1 MILATRRDCKRPKTV
16 RCGTL
21 GSITLASMF
30 TPVRTRRSFEE
41 ALDQIAELITAGD
54 LEVGDRLPP
63 EREMAAQLDI
73 SRPTLREALKVL
85 SQAGIIE
92 VRSRSGGTVVRSD
105 LIPREVISGRS
116 DVVVEAVGDVLEVRR
131 VIETSIARIASV
143 RASEQDFRAMRAT
156 IDLQRAASH
165 DDVAYHLQLDERF
178 HLLMA
183 RATGNPMF
191 VELVRTIFGR
201 LAIARDMT
209 PRTAGDT
216 ALEVD
221 IHART
226 LSALE
231 SRDPV
236 VIDAAMDE
244 HLSYLETIW
253 ERETGRRLRR
263 PELLARA

>member
-1 MILATRRDCKRPKTV
+1 
-16 RCGTL
+16 
-21 GSITLASMF
+21 MF

-41 ALDQIAELITAGD
+41 ALDQIAERITAGD
-54 LEVGDRLPP
+54 LAVGDRLPP

-116 DVVVEAVGDVLEVRR
+116 NVLAEEVGDVLEVRR
-131 VIETSIARIASV
+131 VIETNIALIAAA
-143 RASEQDFRAMRAT
+143 RASKHDFDAMGAT
-156 IDLQRAASH
+156 IDLQRAAADH
-165 DDVAYHLQLDERF
+165 DVAYHLQLDERF

-191 VELVRTIFGR
+191 VGLVRSIFGR

-209 PRTAGDT
+209 PRAAGDT

-221 IHART
+221 IHTRT

-231 SRDPV
+231 SRDPAIIV
-236 VIDAAMDE
+236 AAMDE
-244 HLSYLETIW
+244 HMSYLETIW
-253 ERETGRRLRR
+253 ERETGRRLRQFD
-263 PELLARA
+263 LLAGA